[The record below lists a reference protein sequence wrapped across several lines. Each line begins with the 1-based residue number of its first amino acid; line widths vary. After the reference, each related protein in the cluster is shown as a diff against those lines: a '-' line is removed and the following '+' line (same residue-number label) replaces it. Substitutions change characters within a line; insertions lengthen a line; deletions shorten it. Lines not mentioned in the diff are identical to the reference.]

1 MTTIEE
7 GLCATLRELTEA
19 SEALVNQL
27 NDYVQPD
34 QLLYDR
40 YDDAQKQ
47 ARMVLARATLG

>member
-7 GLCATLRELTEA
+7 DLYAALRELAEA

-27 NDYVQPD
+27 NDHEEPD

-40 YDDAQKQ
+40 YDDAQER
-47 ARMVLARATLG
+47 ARMVLARATRG